1 MNTKSQKRKSE
12 DSIYTILRKRFLNMP
27 QNMICFIGGCG
38 NRATTIEHTKGRL
51 GYADQWARD
60 NDISLYLDVRF
71 WKGCCFECN
80 GKLENDA
87 DLSHKYQLSKIHK
100 GKKLKK
106 K

>member
-1 MNTKSQKRKSE
+1 
-12 DSIYTILRKRFLNMP
+12 MP

-38 NRATTIEHTKGRL
+38 KRSTTIEHTKGRL

-71 WKGCCFECN
+71 WKGCCFEHN
-80 GKLENDA
+80 NKLENDSE
-87 DLSHKYQLSKIHK
+87 LSYKYQLSKTHK